1 MFAISTWRR
10 EMEIKLD
17 PRYRNYWLDL
27 ARKEEREKEE
37 NKRKEALAGLLNAI
51 NGVYN
56 KQKKP

>member
-1 MFAISTWRR
+1 MFAISTWRKD
-10 EMEIKLD
+10 MEIKLD

-51 NGVYN
+51 NSVYN